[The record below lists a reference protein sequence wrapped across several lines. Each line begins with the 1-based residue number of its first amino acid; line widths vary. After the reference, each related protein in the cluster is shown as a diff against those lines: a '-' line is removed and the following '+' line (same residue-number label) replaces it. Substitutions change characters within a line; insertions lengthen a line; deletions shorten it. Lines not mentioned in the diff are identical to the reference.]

1 MAAIRLNPLK
11 RVSPPTFIVVN
22 NYCSNDAKDVRPTHP
37 FLTSSPVSEFCAT
50 EVCEV
55 DDVYM
60 GIPALGVSLRTA
72 YLLL

>member
-1 MAAIRLNPLK
+1 MAAICLDPLK
-11 RVSPPTFIVVN
+11 RVGRPTFTVVN
-22 NYCSNDAKDVRPTHP
+22 NYCSNDPKDVRPTQP
-37 FLTSSPVSEFCAT
+37 YLTSSPVSEFYAT